1 MKLLKIAIPAVL
13 SMLSVQASTTQFDD
27 DSQHFHVDGQSIN
40 AALKTV
46 NQIICQVAAMGTDQL
61 VNDGP
66 YLATIYE
73 EECAET
79 AADKSSEAGSATR
92 SSSKSS
98 STANATTTTA
108 VESKTATAAVV
119 QVTRLNS
126 ASPSKASIWFESPR
140 VTTEGAFEWG
150 TKTYADV
157 SQTGA
162 ESEASPNGDFQ
173 MWFSNHINGD
183 QSEPPSRGSWER
195 EDGEE
200 VGAGYIN
207 AAGTTLQFRERGQMG
222 ENNIATRFLA
232 SGDKSGIYGER
243 AGWET
248 WDYAANDYKPPED
261 FGLSRDDYP
270 FVDVEAFYQFYLSA
284 ADKGYC
290 RRLMLAEKRRSKTE
304 EEIQELMPAVE
315 EQVQAMYDDAYESLD
330 SIFEQFNEVYEATGE
345 YPSEAEIEEAYAS
358 IDWDAIQIA
367 QDTLYRDLYADW
379 LDKIYNVADGTDE
392 LSSYDQSELV
402 VGEECFTLDESKVQ
416 RNVHAYG
423 VYNEDGSRLS
433 VGNPPFSMVAQVTDV
448 DEQGNSFAT
457 EAYAWAG
464 YWGTWLDDR
473 VRSLVDDSTVF
484 EKEGYRD
491 DEAAVKQS
499 FTIKS
504 TDIRM
509 EKRITSYIA
518 LNEIN
523 RINLALWIDDDWWRT
538 EYKALFGSTLPY
550 KELEGSFDKDTA
562 TFTMTKG
569 IEHDPFTETD
579 LSTPISFTIAKWQAS
594 MFKEWGVSRDKDN
607 NRVEEDWYHKEIKS
621 LGVWS
626 HDTRQWYDISNE
638 AMSSPASATR
648 DAGIRTE
655 SSKIVNASD
664 ITETLY
670 CMSNCVDGAKV
681 EQAFTQAV
689 DSTYSGLLVSPYNT
703 VSERLKNAVTVQRV
717 ERGFQTFNEASDGF
731 SESVGTNSDD
741 KIILGNGG
749 IAITDYVGG
758 KRDQPMHSRGNYDGY
773 EDDERVGGVSMG
785 HLRYYSWDGFSR
797 GNLNSLLNYDNRSAD
812 QAEVDRLLS
821 TVPSVSIDL
830 KSVPSAGSSGTM
842 KMIVSMIEGFDGRVD
857 SGERAVSAEAALRW
871 SSDGSTFSIAIDQG
885 TPIKYTYIT
894 DDNSTAVQATYT
906 YPRNSVF
913 AYAGQEL
920 DIHKSSLLR
929 TGLRFKVFDLF
940 VGSARL
946 QQLISAD
953 FGAFFN
959 DGDEYTGSIQ
969 MLDTNLTVSSLD
981 YDGVETPR
989 FKKANFTFN
998 LYNDSDV
1005 LREETYE
1012 KGNYY
1017 EGLQLADMATYSI
1030 TAGKVFDQNNN
1041 ELRKG
1046 ASASAALSAVDDPY
1060 SLLENALFPEDNLND
1075 SSSDTRSLAWG
1086 VGMGEL
1092 VPASQLSRL
1101 ECRKQGKDSLY
1112 EFHPVYGT
1120 SSDVKRY
1127 CGYQIWD
1134 GGVDIKYSLNI
1145 ESQPQFEVYYAN
1157 TVDSGAVIGQRVQI
1171 DEPKT
1176 MYYTVPLTT
1185 NSEGDPVFGKDAG
1198 KRIRLEFNGHGEL
1211 WGIPGFV
1218 YDTATNQDLGEHI
1231 SGEWKDTYR
1240 YLSRFI
1246 MPDGTLIED
1255 GLDSSIKYKVKALE
1269 GEVWLTKADGTISGV
1284 ASLEGRYTN
1293 FYGGAITDLVED
1305 NIIRELGYED
1315 WGTYDENGYWLSG
1328 DEDGINDN
1336 DRYLGPKPTPTV
1348 FGGDTAVVHGE
1359 VIFDPTP

>member
-1 MKLLKIAIPAVL
+1 MKLLKTAIPAAL
-13 SMLSVQASTTQFDD
+13 LMLSAQASTTQFDD
-27 DSQHFHVDGQSIN
+27 DSQYFHVDGQSIN
-40 AALKTV
+40 SSLKMV
-46 NQIICQVAAMGTDQL
+46 NQIICQVSAMGTDQL

-79 AADKSSEAGSATR
+79 AADKSSEASSATR

-98 STANATTTTA
+98 STANATTATA
-108 VESKTATAAVV
+108 VESKTATSAVV

-140 VTTEGAFEWG
+140 VTTEGANEWA

-157 SQTGA
+157 SQTGPV
-162 ESEASPNGDFQ
+162 SEGSPNGEFQ
-173 MWFSNHINGD
+173 MWFSQHINGD
-183 QSEPPSRGSWER
+183 QSWPDDENWKR
-195 EDGEE
+195 EDNEE

-207 AAGTTLQFRERGQMG
+207 ASGTQLQFRERGQMG
-222 ENNIATRFLA
+222 ENNIATTFLS
-232 SGDKSGIYGER
+232 SGDKSGIYGEN

-248 WDYAANDYKPPED
+248 WDWEANDYKSPED
-261 FGLSRDDYP
+261 LGLSWDDYP
-270 FVDVEAFYQFYLSA
+270 YVNVEAFYQFYLSA

-290 RRLMLAEKRRSKTE
+290 RRLMVAEKRRQKTE
-304 EEIQELMPAVE
+304 AEIEELRPAVE
-315 EQVQAMYDDAYESLD
+315 AQTNAMYDAAYESLD
-330 SIFEQFNEVYEATGE
+330 SIFDEFDEVYQATGE
-345 YPSEAEIEEAYAS
+345 YPSQAEVDEAYNS
-358 IDWDAIQIA
+358 IDWDEINLKSE
-367 QDTLYRDLYADW
+367 TLWRDLYDPW
-379 LDKIYNVADGTDE
+379 LDKIYNVADGTDT
-392 LSSYDQSELV
+392 LSEYDQSELI

-423 VYNEDGSRLS
+423 VYNENGSRLAI
-433 VGNPPFSMVAQVTDV
+433 GNPPFSMVAEVTDV
-448 DEQGNSFAT
+448 DEDGNSYST

-473 VRSLVDDSTVF
+473 VRSLVDDNTVF

-491 DEAAVKQS
+491 DEDAAKQA
-499 FTIKS
+499 FTLKS

-509 EKRITSYIA
+509 EKRTTSYIA

-523 RINLALWIDDDWWRT
+523 RINLALWIDDDWWKT
-538 EYKALFGSTLPY
+538 EYQALFGSTLPY
-550 KELEGSFDKDTA
+550 KELEGSFNKDTA

-569 IEHDPFTETD
+569 IQHEPFRETD
-579 LSTPISFTIAKWQAS
+579 LSTPITFTIAKWQDS
-594 MFKEWGVSRDKDN
+594 MFKEWGVSRDKDD
-607 NRVEEDWYHKEIKS
+607 NRVEEEWYHKEIKS

-655 SSKIVNASD
+655 SSEIVNASD

-670 CMSNCVDGAKV
+670 CISNCIDGAKV

-689 DSTYSGLLVSPYNT
+689 DSTYSGLLTSPYNS
-703 VSERLKNAVTVQRV
+703 VSERLKTAVTTTRV

-731 SESVGTNSDD
+731 SETVGTNSEN
-741 KIILGNGG
+741 KIIFGNGG

-758 KRDQPMHSRGNYDGY
+758 KRDQPMHSRGNFDGY
-773 EDDERVGGVSMG
+773 EDGDIVDGVSTG

-797 GNLNSLLNYDNRSAD
+797 GNLNNLLDYDNKSAD

-830 KSVPSAGSSGTM
+830 KSIPAAGSSGTM
-842 KMIVSMIEGFDGRVD
+842 KMIVSMIEGYDSTVD
-857 SGERAVSAEAALRW
+857 SGERAVSAEANLRW
-871 SSDGSTFSIAIDQG
+871 SSNGTTFSIAIDQG

-894 DDNSTAVQATYT
+894 DDNSIAVQATYT

-913 AYAGQEL
+913 GYAGQEL
-920 DIHKSSLLR
+920 DVHKSSLLR

-940 VGSARL
+940 IGSARL

-953 FGAFFN
+953 FGAFFD
-959 DGDEYTGSIQ
+959 DGNEYTGSIQ
-969 MLDTNLTVSSLD
+969 MLDTNLSVSSLD
-981 YDGVETPR
+981 WNDDETPR
-989 FKKANFTFN
+989 FKKASFTFN
-998 LYNDSDV
+998 LYQDSDV
-1005 LREETYE
+1005 LREETYD
-1012 KGNYY
+1012 KGSYY
-1017 EGLQLADMATYSI
+1017 EGLQLADMATYSV

-1046 ASASAALSAVDDPY
+1046 ASASAALAAVDDPY
-1060 SLLENALFPEDNLND
+1060 SLLENALYPEDLLTD
-1075 SSSDTRSLAWG
+1075 GASETRTLAWG

-1092 VPASQLSRL
+1092 VPASQLSKL

-1112 EFHPVYGT
+1112 ESHPVYGT

-1134 GGVDIKYSLNI
+1134 GGIEVKYSLNI
-1145 ESQPQFEVYYAN
+1145 ESQPQYNVYYAN
-1157 TVDSGAVIGQRVQI
+1157 VVDSGAVIGQRVQI

-1185 NSEGDPVFGKDAG
+1185 DTDGDPVFGKDAG

-1231 SGEWKDTYR
+1231 NGEWKDTYR
-1240 YLSRFI
+1240 YLNRFI

-1255 GLDSSIKYKVKALE
+1255 GLDSSVKYKVKALE

-1284 ASLEGRYTN
+1284 ANLMDRYTSL
-1293 FYGGAITDLVED
+1293 YQGARTDLVED
-1305 NIIRELGYED
+1305 NIVRELGFED
-1315 WGTYDENGYWLSG
+1315 WGTFDENGSYVS
-1328 DEDGINDN
+1328 DSKDGINDN
-1336 DRYLGPKPTPTV
+1336 DRYLGEKPTPTV